1 MARFRQACG
10 RPELA
15 SEEENHVKITW
26 TNVRHA
32 VEAVR
37 RMAEQ
42 GLAGLLCPKCCERL
56 ELRGESFCPLGFSGG
71 SITSFSIE
79 RVNLSV
85 RAAFEVG
92 NGRSKC
98 RPRSRSSILGQLW
111 PVNFLKN
118 QAFQFIHT
126 LIGELK
132 LSFRCQ
138 KCQAQQPL
146 PANVKKELARRLT
159 VQAKNRK
166 KDQNGEAEY

>member
-37 RMAEQ
+37 RMAEE

-56 ELRGESFCPLGFSGG
+56 ELRGDSFCPLGFSGG
-71 SITSFSIE
+71 SITSFSIGE
-79 RVNLSV
+79 LNLS
-85 RAAFEVG
+85 
-92 NGRSKC
+92 
-98 RPRSRSSILGQLW
+98 L
-111 PVNFLKN
+111 
-118 QAFQFIHT
+118 
-126 LIGELK
+126 
-132 LSFRCQ
+132 RCQ

-146 PANVKKELARRLT
+146 PANVKKELANRLT

-166 KDQNGEAEY
+166 KDQNGEAES